1 MKKIVLYMEIQGLWK
16 DENGNPNPAGL
27 KLDFG
32 AEIEDE
38 KYKELM
44 EKATVKLENTL
55 NLMGLQK
62 DCKLISEQEYK
73 EKYGDD

>member
-1 MKKIVLYMEIQGLWK
+1 MKKIVLYMEIQGLWE
-16 DENGNPNPAGL
+16 DENGNPQPAGL
-27 KLDFG
+27 KLDLG

-38 KYKELM
+38 KHKELL
-44 EKATVKLENTL
+44 EKMTEKLEKTL

-62 DCKLISEQEYK
+62 DCKIISEQEYI